1 MFHRI
6 YFVKEGF
13 KVLKKVI
20 YAVAC
25 ALLISSG
32 LCGCE
37 DKSSD
42 DTSSEIYYGEAV
54 KEVNRGD
61 IYLIYDGRFVSDD
74 EMDVLADYYI
84 SIQNKDHDKF
94 SSTQP
99 EEYINFLVNETNMN
113 VEEILD
119 REYNN
124 NSNWLGEGEF
134 KFTQIEVTDCGD
146 SSKDKGISDIMDTV
160 DGVYKDMG
168 KDTKFSDT
176 VKESKYVTYDIYA
189 VCDEGEYVK
198 PSQTKYIFSCEDGI
212 YIF

>member
-1 MFHRI
+1 MI
-6 YFVKEGF
+6 
-13 KVLKKVI
+13 KKII
-20 YAVAC
+20 YALVC
-25 ALLISSG
+25 TVLISSI

-37 DKSSD
+37 DKSND
-42 DTSSEIYYGEAV
+42 DTSTEIYYGEAV

-84 SIQNKDHDKF
+84 SIQNKDYDKF

-99 EEYINFLVNETNMN
+99 EEYINFLLKETSMN
-113 VEEILD
+113 IEEILD

-124 NSNWLGEGEF
+124 NSNWLSEGKGF
-134 KFTQIEVTDCGD
+134 KFSQIEVIDCGD
-146 SSKDKGISDIMDTV
+146 SSKDTGISDIMDTV

-168 KDTKFSDT
+168 KDRKFSDT
-176 VKESKYVTYDIYA
+176 VKESKYVTYDVYA
-189 VCDEGEYVK
+189 TCDDGEYVN
-198 PSQTKYIFSCEDGI
+198 PAQTKYIFNCEDGI